1 MISWRLMTMLTYE
14 EACLTPKAKK
24 PKRYQALMIMFT
36 NEDGYLTQQTKKQ
49 ENQALIIMLTN
60 E

>member
-1 MISWRLMTMLTYE
+1 MTMLTYE

>member
-24 PKRYQALMIMFT
+24 PK
-36 NEDGYLTQQTKKQ
+36 KKQ
-49 ENQALIIMLTN
+49 KTRKSGIDHNVD
-60 E
+60 